1 MATSVDICNLALG
14 MLVDSARVTSIS
26 PADGS
31 PNAAHCARW
40 YPIALRKILEEHDW
54 SFAIRRARGSSIDGL
69 DASLYERKY
78 AYLLPADCVR
88 LLRVSDAGRISYPC
102 EYDVELYKTNSDS
115 RAVFTDAE
123 NAVLTYVS
131 YCDAPSVFPSSFTQA
146 LVILLA
152 AYLVGPVKRMDSA
165 SDAAVR
171 LFQQY
176 ESALSK
182 AKTQDAKTAIHHR
195 TPERLAD
202 CIRAR
207 MI

>member
-14 MLVDSARVTSIS
+14 MLGDSARVTSIS

-54 SFAIRRARGSSIDGL
+54 SFAIRRARGSSIDDL

-152 AYLVGPVKRMDSA
+152 AYLV
-165 SDAAVR
+165 VR
-171 LFQQY
+171 
-176 ESALSK
+176 SSVW
-182 AKTQDAKTAIHHR
+182 TARVTRLYGFSNSMSQPFRRPRRR
-195 TPERLAD
+195 TPRPQSIIRRLSGWLIAFV
-202 CIRAR
+202 RG
-207 MI
+207 